1 MGNPKEEELEEQQA
15 PLLPQYSDDSDTVMG
30 DEKIYT
36 PPSTALNS
44 GESQPDL
51 HTEAAIED
59 ARENDRLLASSP
71 PPGYRDHVR
80 SPGYSKGD
88 LNVDIKAD
96 YAVKEEDLPEESS
109 SCRQGPGR
117 FRRWWRARRRCHRR
131 ENGERRERPC
141 CVKIFIALKAV
152 LIVWLCLWLVR
163 WAAVRFIRRHHRH
176 HHHSVGYHN
185 YGFGCHSKSPREI
198 VIRERESWV
207 YGNYPLYDLLDLRTT
222 TGSVYVTIVPQPA
235 HQDDP
240 TRPAKISI
248 RSRTGNV
255 FVRFKM
261 PDDAAV
267 ISDALST
274 YDLEKPQPS
283 LFKEVFFKD
292 PAMNHHSWQSNSSSL
307 PPRPYEIDIETRS
320 GNVFAVLGFSTH
332 ASVTTRSGNINTHLT
347 PLVFENTTF
356 PHNRRCKRCDDV
368 SITTQTR
375 SGNVS
380 LKVTE
385 PSFIAPENSEPI
397 PEAQDNTPNH
407 RIRIGARSNSS
418 NRQAKWNRILEAL
431 NKKPSHAEVKP
442 CSSSDLRVNAY
453 HISRNSANMAIS
465 YPHSWAGRVI
475 ATDFRRGNVVL
486 RGQGLEVIRR
496 SPHGF
501 LATKKPTVGRDEK
514 KSWWGSEGNM
524 SVGLES
530 RGPVEF
536 DIRG

>member
-15 PLLPQYSDDSDTVMG
+15 PLLPQYSDDSDTVIG

-36 PPSTALNS
+36 PPSTASNS

-59 ARENDRLLASSP
+59 ARENDRLLASSL
-71 PPGYRDHVR
+71 PPGYHDHVR
-80 SPGYSKGD
+80 SPGCLRGD
-88 LNVDIKAD
+88 LNVDIKDD
-96 YAVKEEDLPEESS
+96 YAVKEENSPGESAS
-109 SCRQGPGR
+109 TRQGPGR

-131 ENGERRERPC
+131 EDGGHRERSC
-141 CVKIFIALKAV
+141 CVKIFITLKAV

-163 WAAVRFIRRHHRH
+163 WATVRFIRRHHH
-176 HHHSVGYHN
+176 HNHHSVGYHN
-185 YGFGCHSKSPREI
+185 YGFGCHSKSSREI
-198 VIRERESWV
+198 VVRERESWI
-207 YGNYPLYDLLDLRTT
+207 YGDYPLYDLLDLRTR
-222 TGSVYVTIVPQPA
+222 TGSIYVTIVPQPA

-240 TRPAKISI
+240 TRPARISI

-261 PDDAAV
+261 PDDATV

-274 YDLEKPQPS
+274 YDMEKPQPS

-356 PHNRRCKRCDDV
+356 PHNRRCKRCDDI

-385 PSFIAPENSEPI
+385 PSFIIAPEKSEHT
-397 PEAQDNTPNH
+397 PEAQDNTPH
-407 RIRIGARSNSS
+407 PKIRIDTRSNSS
-418 NRQAKWNRILEAL
+418 SRQEKWNRILEAL
-431 NKKPSHAEVKP
+431 NKKPSHAE
-442 CSSSDLRVNAY
+442 
-453 HISRNSANMAIS
+453 
-465 YPHSWAGRVI
+465 PHSWAGHVV

-486 RGQGLEVIRR
+486 RGEGLEVVRR
-496 SPHGF
+496 SRHGF
-501 LATKKPTVGRDEK
+501 LATKKPTVGRDDK

-536 DIRG
+536 DVRG